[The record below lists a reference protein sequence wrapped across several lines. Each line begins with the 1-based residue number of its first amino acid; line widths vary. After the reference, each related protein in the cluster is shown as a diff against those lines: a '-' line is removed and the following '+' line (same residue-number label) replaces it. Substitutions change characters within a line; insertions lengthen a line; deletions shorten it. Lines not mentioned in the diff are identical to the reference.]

1 MWLTIVL
8 AVIWGTV
15 LVAWIISLFRQ
26 SPEIRYKEHGEEISS
41 ILRTSSGDR

>member
-15 LVAWIISLFRQ
+15 LVTWIVSLFRQ

>member
-15 LVAWIISLFRQ
+15 LVAWIVSLFRE
-26 SPEIRYKEHGEEISS
+26 SPEVRYKEHGGEISS
-41 ILRTSSGDR
+41 ILRTSSGGR